1 MHGRLIGRTEVA
13 YIQVYWPLAAKGWIT
28 QTQFIY
34 AYIHTYTE
42 NKTELGLFKIDEHKW
57 RKKGIPEY
65 KVN

>member
-1 MHGRLIGRTEVA
+1 M
-13 YIQVYWPLAAKGWIT
+13 
-28 QTQFIY
+28 Y